1 MTCLSMIPTFA
12 RGSRSPNYESQPNR
26 SMSNAEASRIFHVPE
41 ILEGIL
47 LGLDIY
53 TLLISARV
61 CHSWNSLIKSSRKIQ
76 QALFYIPVDAPV
88 PQHPRTKNP
97 LITDIS
103 WPEFIHRQ
111 LLSYTRPG
119 PVCCFEI
126 PDMASKKSEAAYL
139 RPEASWQNML
149 LQQPPNCIVRLWNPR
164 RSDLLY
170 CKHRETADSHV
181 RWKPNG
187 DYLRLKNV
195 VYYIDAGTFTPSP
208 WPFLC
213 FANGFELHKVM
224 WKPERRDQMKRNPD
238 LGRYLASFDLTV
250 NTASKGCWPVV
261 ITPPDQPRRTAR
273 SIYLPSWFSRRDV
286 RLSEDELC

>member
-12 RGSRSPNYESQPNR
+12 RGSRSPDYESQPNC

-47 LGLDIY
+47 LGLDLY

-76 QALFYIPVDAPV
+76 QALFYIPVETPV
-88 PQHPRTKNP
+88 PHHPRTKNP
-97 LITDIS
+97 FITDII

-119 PVCCFEI
+119 TACCFEI
-126 PDMASKKSEAAYL
+126 PDMASKKREAAYL

-164 RSDLLY
+164 RSDVRY
-170 CKHRETADSHV
+170 RNHSDTADSLV
-181 RWKPNG
+181 RWKPKG
-187 DYLRLKNV
+187 DYLRLKHV
-195 VYYIDAGTFTPSP
+195 VYYIDAGAFTPSP

-213 FANGFELHKVM
+213 FVNGWELHRVVR
-224 WKPERRDQMKRNPD
+224 KPERRDKMKRSPD
-238 LGRYLASFDLTV
+238 LRRYLASFDLTL

-261 ITPPDQPRRTAR
+261 ICPPGQPRRTAR
-273 SIYLPSWFSRRDV
+273 SINLTHWFERKDV
-286 RLSEDELC
+286 KLLENELC